1 MGNCCAHIDEKNET
15 EINKNG
21 QKIDQNEEN
30 AAAVVIQR
38 AYRNSKESSQIS
50 KNQNNDNLLPESF
63 KANQLPE
70 FPEQPNTT
78 VAIMNKVPHKTME
91 NVRQP
96 SNLDNIVGPF
106 KTENG
111 DVYHGQI
118 KKEQKHG
125 WGKQLWSNTTYYE
138 GWWQHDNTEGWGQLI
153 YPKGECFVG
162 EWVNGQVCGYGE
174 YYNEEGAVYKG
185 HWKNDK
191 QHGYGVEEW
200 NDDSRYEGNYS
211 DGMKQGGG

>member
-1 MGNCCAHIDEKNET
+1 MGNCCANVDEKNET

-21 QKIDQNEEN
+21 QNINQNEEN

-38 AYRNSKESSQIS
+38 AYRNSKELNQNS
-50 KNQNNDNLLPESF
+50 KNQSNDNLLPASF
-63 KANQLPE
+63 KGTQLDE
-70 FPEQPNTT
+70 FPDQPNTT
-78 VAIMNKVPHKTME
+78 VAIMNKVPHKTIE

-96 SNLDNIVGPF
+96 NNLNNIVGPF

-118 KKEQKHG
+118 KNEQKHG

-162 EWVNGQVCGYGE
+162 E
-174 YYNEEGAVYKG
+174 
-185 HWKNDK
+185 
-191 QHGYGVEEW
+191 
-200 NDDSRYEGNYS
+200 
-211 DGMKQGGG
+211 